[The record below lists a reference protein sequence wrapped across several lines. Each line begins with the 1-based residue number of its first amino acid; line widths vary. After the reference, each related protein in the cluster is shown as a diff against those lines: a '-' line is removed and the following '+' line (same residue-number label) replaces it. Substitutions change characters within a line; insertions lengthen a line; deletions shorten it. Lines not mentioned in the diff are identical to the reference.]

1 MDYKFREIEQKWQK
15 HWQDNK
21 SFKTLDDETM
31 PRLYIL
37 DMFPYPSGDGLHV
50 GHIEGYTASDIFARY
65 KRMQGYNVLVPMGFD
80 AFGLPAEQ
88 YAIQTGNDP
97 KEFTYH
103 NIKNFKRQ
111 IIESGKGIDWDREIV
126 TADPE
131 YYKWTQWIFT
141 KLYEHGL
148 AEIKEIEVNWCEE
161 LGTVLANDEIEVV
174 DGLMVSERGHHP
186 VTKKAMKQWVL
197 RITKYAERLL
207 NDLDLIDWSDSLKEI
222 QRNWIGKSTGATI
235 KFEVDGSNNY
245 FEVFTTRPDTLYGVS
260 YCVLAPEHPLVLD
273 ITNQEEYQDVKDYI
287 EKTHQKTDLDRQTD
301 KEKTGVFTGSFAK
314 HPLTGNLLPIWISD
328 YVLTS
333 YGTGAVMAVPAHD
346 ERDFEFATKFGLDI
360 IKVIDAD
367 ISNGAYTEDGI
378 HINSPLINGLNVS
391 DANEAMIKHLET
403 NQIGHKTDNYK
414 LRDWV
419 FSRQRYWGEPFP
431 VLHGEDGEILVLA
444 EDELPLELPKLDNIR
459 PSGTGESPLANAS
472 EWLYVEID
480 GKKYR
485 RETNTMPQLA
495 GSSWYYI
502 AYLLQSENGLIPL
515 NSLDA
520 KEEIAKWLP
529 VDLYLGGK
537 EHAVGHLLYA
547 RFWHKFLY
555 DIGLVSTL
563 EPFEKLINQGMIL
576 SHDGSKMSKSRGNV
590 VNPDEIYYSHGA
602 DSLRLYE
609 MFMGPLESDKPW
621 KTNSLDGAKR
631 FLDRVW
637 RMFEFEITDQSVTE
651 LDVIYHQTVK
661 KVTEDYEK
669 LAFNTAISQLM
680 IFVNEVFK
688 LEKIDRKKAKN
699 FLKLLNPIAP
709 HITEELNQVV
719 LKSEEELLYSTWPT
733 YDEKVIVLSEVEMV
747 FQVNGR
753 VRAKQLVTRDLAE
766 HEIKQIAFGLDNV
779 KAHLEGL
786 NVLKVIII
794 PNKLVNI
801 VAK

>member
-31 PRLYIL
+31 PKLYIL

-287 EKTHQKTDLDRQTD
+287 
-301 KEKTGVFTGSFAK
+301 
-314 HPLTGNLLPIWISD
+314 
-328 YVLTS
+328 
-333 YGTGAVMAVPAHD
+333 
-346 ERDFEFATKFGLDI
+346 
-360 IKVIDAD
+360 
-367 ISNGAYTEDGI
+367 
-378 HINSPLINGLNVS
+378 
-391 DANEAMIKHLET
+391 
-403 NQIGHKTDNYK
+403 
-414 LRDWV
+414 
-419 FSRQRYWGEPFP
+419 
-431 VLHGEDGEILVLA
+431 
-444 EDELPLELPKLDNIR
+444 
-459 PSGTGESPLANAS
+459 
-472 EWLYVEID
+472 
-480 GKKYR
+480 
-485 RETNTMPQLA
+485 
-495 GSSWYYI
+495 
-502 AYLLQSENGLIPL
+502 
-515 NSLDA
+515 
-520 KEEIAKWLP
+520 
-529 VDLYLGGK
+529 
-537 EHAVGHLLYA
+537 
-547 RFWHKFLY
+547 
-555 DIGLVSTL
+555 
-563 EPFEKLINQGMIL
+563 
-576 SHDGSKMSKSRGNV
+576 
-590 VNPDEIYYSHGA
+590 
-602 DSLRLYE
+602 
-609 MFMGPLESDKPW
+609 
-621 KTNSLDGAKR
+621 
-631 FLDRVW
+631 
-637 RMFEFEITDQSVTE
+637 
-651 LDVIYHQTVK
+651 
-661 KVTEDYEK
+661 
-669 LAFNTAISQLM
+669 
-680 IFVNEVFK
+680 
-688 LEKIDRKKAKN
+688 
-699 FLKLLNPIAP
+699 
-709 HITEELNQVV
+709 
-719 LKSEEELLYSTWPT
+719 
-733 YDEKVIVLSEVEMV
+733 
-747 FQVNGR
+747 
-753 VRAKQLVTRDLAE
+753 
-766 HEIKQIAFGLDNV
+766 
-779 KAHLEGL
+779 
-786 NVLKVIII
+786 
-794 PNKLVNI
+794 
-801 VAK
+801 